1 LQAGDYVSAIR
12 RVPFIFSKMILRS
25 SLPLVVIC
33 GICELSMVAAED
45 PALDQ
50 NDHVGAGDQIVSQA
64 PLGFFTPATI
74 PTKPR
79 SIQSICPEWEPL
91 AWY

>member
-1 LQAGDYVSAIR
+1 
-12 RVPFIFSKMILRS
+12 
-25 SLPLVVIC
+25 
-33 GICELSMVAAED
+33 MVAAED